1 MFLTYLRHEL
11 RRRMRQAVVISLG
24 LALGI
29 GLVITVSAASSGVQ
43 QAQGKVL
50 RSLYGVG
57 TDVTVT
63 QSPTKGSGNPYS
75 FRVGSGSSGSRSS
88 SSSSFSRNVLT
99 SSSLGSLKDSSVPQI
114 AGEPHV
120 TTAVG
125 GLSLT
130 DLKISGKVTTPGKP
144 GAVGSGSGG
153 PSTKV
158 NSSSFGVDG
167 VDSSVTKIG
176 PLSSGK
182 ITSGRTLT
190 TADSDSNVALVSAG
204 YAHQQKLKVGSTI
217 RVAGTKF
224 KIVGIMS
231 VPPTDSSADVYIPLA
246 RAQSLA
252 SMKNQVNTVYV
263 AADSATNI
271 SAVSTEISSLLPKAT
286 VTTSSNLASQVTGS
300 LSSAASLASNLGRWL
315 SVAVLAVAFA
325 LAALLTMAAVSRR
338 VREFGTLKALG
349 WRSWRI
355 IVQVMGEA
363 LVIGLVGGVA
373 GIGLG
378 FLGAGVI
385 NAVSPS
391 LTASIGPTGSTG
403 QPAGSSAGQ
412 AAASAVHTVSVTL
425 TAPVTVSAIL
435 LAVGLAVAGGLLAG
449 GFGGWRAAR
458 LRPAAAFQQIA

>member
-1 MFLTYLRHEL
+1 MFFTYLRHEL
-11 RRRMRQAVVISLG
+11 RRRLRQAVVISLG

-29 GLVITVSAASSGVQ
+29 GLVITVTAASSGVK
-43 QAQGKVL
+43 QAQGQVL

-63 QSPTKGSGNPYS
+63 QAPAKGSGNPYS
-75 FRVGSGSSGSRSS
+75 FKVGSGSGSKSS
-88 SSSSFSRNVLT
+88 SGNSFSRNVLNNP
-99 SSSLGSLKDSSVPQI
+99 SLGTLEDASVSQI
-114 AGEPHV
+114 ASQRHV
-120 TTAVG
+120 TAAVG
-125 GLSLT
+125 TLTLSDT
-130 DLKISGKVTTPGKP
+130 KISGKVTTQ
-144 GAVGSGSGG
+144 GSGG
-153 PSTKV
+153 VRGSAPTTKV
-158 NSSSFGVDG
+158 SSSSFGVDG
-167 VDSSVTKIG
+167 VDPSATKLG

-182 ITSGRTLT
+182 ITAGRTFT
-190 TADSDSNVALVSAG
+190 EADSQSDVALVSAG
-204 YAHQQKLKVGSTI
+204 YAHQQKLKAGSTI

-224 KIVGIMS
+224 KIIGIMS

-246 RAQSLA
+246 RAQTLGGV
-252 SMKNQVNTVYV
+252 KHQVNTVYV

-271 SAVSTEISSLLPKAT
+271 SAVSSEISALLPKST

-349 WRSWRI
+349 WRSRRI
-355 IVQVMGEA
+355 IAQVMGEA
-363 LVIGLVGGVA
+363 LVMGLAGGVA
-373 GIGLG
+373 GIVLG
-378 FLGAGVI
+378 FAGAGVI
-385 NAVSPS
+385 SAVSPS
-391 LTASIGPTGSTG
+391 LTASTG
-403 QPAGSSAGQ
+403 PAGGSAG
-412 AAASAVHTVSVTL
+412 ASAGRVAASAAHSVSVNL

-458 LRPAAAFQQIA
+458 LRPAAAFHRIA

>member
-11 RRRMRQAVVISLG
+11 RRRMRQAVVIALG

-63 QSPTKGSGNPYS
+63 QSPTKGSGSPYS
-75 FRVGSGSSGSRSS
+75 FRVGSGSSGSQSS
-88 SSSSFSRNVLT
+88 NGNSFSRNVLT
-99 SSSLGSLKDSSVPQI
+99 SSSLGALNASSVDQI
-114 AGEPHV
+114 AGQPHV
-120 TTAVG
+120 ASAVG
-125 GLSLT
+125 GLTLT
-130 DLKISGKVTTPGKP
+130 DLKLSGKVTTPGSP
-144 GAVGSGSGG
+144 GTARSSGSG

-158 NSSSFGVDG
+158 SSSSFGVDG
-167 VDSSVTKIG
+167 VDPAAGKLG

-182 ITSGRTLT
+182 ITSGRAFT
-190 TADSDSNVALVSAG
+190 TADSDSNVALVSSS
-204 YAHQQKLKVGSTI
+204 YAHQQKLKAGSTI

-224 KIVGIMS
+224 KVVGIMS
-231 VPPTDSSADVYIPLA
+231 VPPTDSSADVYIPMA

-252 SMKNQVNTVYV
+252 SLKNQVNTVYV

-271 SAVSTEISSLLPKAT
+271 SAVSTEISALLPKAT

-355 IVQVMGEA
+355 IAQVMGEA
-363 LVIGLVGGVA
+363 LIIGLAGGVV
-373 GIGLG
+373 GIGIG

-385 NAVSPS
+385 SAVSPA
-391 LTASIGPTGSTG
+391 LTASTG

-425 TAPVTVSAIL
+425 TAPVTVSAVL
-435 LAVGLAVAGGLLAG
+435 LAVALAVAGGLLAG

-458 LRPAAAFQQIA
+458 LRPAAAFQRIA